1 MKKMPLQ
8 EVKDQFGGKD
18 KLVDKLVGLIK
29 RPSETTKEQFRKQL
43 KAQSNRKL
51 MILLGRE
58 TTIKEKWG
66 GRDKLL
72 DALLQTRMGKNK
84 KIDEGYRKHL
94 DLRSNG
100 QLLDLAR
107 RYHI

>member
-1 MKKMPLQ
+1 MKKMPMQ
-8 EVKDQFGGKD
+8 KVKEQFGGKD
-18 KLVDKLVGLIK
+18 KLVDKLLGLMK
-29 RPSETTKEQFRKQL
+29 RPAEATKDQFRKQL

-51 MILLGRE
+51 MILLDRE
-58 TTIKEKWG
+58 TAIKEKWG
-66 GRDKLL
+66 GRDKLV

-107 RYHI
+107 RHHI